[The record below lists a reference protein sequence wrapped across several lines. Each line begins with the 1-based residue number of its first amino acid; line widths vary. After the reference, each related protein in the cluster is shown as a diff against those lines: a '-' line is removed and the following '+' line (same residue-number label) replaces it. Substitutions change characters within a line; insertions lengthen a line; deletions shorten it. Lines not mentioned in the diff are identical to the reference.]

1 MYSLAV
7 KNRTKKFVDTYGKGI
22 ALAIRGTGLFFPT
35 IVAQK
40 ALESGWGESEL
51 TKTANNFGGIKYNP
65 NLSGVTGYVLRDTT
79 EYVKGKK
86 VSVKQK
92 FSRFKDVESGIRAT
106 IQVLMSDR
114 YKAARMNAKT
124 PEEQVLLIARA
135 GYTTTPPAKYLAAL
149 QGIIEATQDYSGL
162 GRIK

>member
-114 YKAARMNAKT
+114 YKAARLNAKT
-124 PEEQVLLIARA
+124 PEDQVLLIARA

>member
-92 FSRFKDVESGIRAT
+92 FSRFKDVKSGIRAT

-114 YKAARMNAKT
+114 YKAARLNAKT
-124 PEEQVLLIARA
+124 PEDQVLLIARA

>member
-79 EYVKGKK
+79 EYVNGKK

-114 YKAARMNAKT
+114 YKAARLNAKT
-124 PEEQVLLIARA
+124 PEDQVLLIARA

>member
-124 PEEQVLLIARA
+124 PEDQVLLIARA